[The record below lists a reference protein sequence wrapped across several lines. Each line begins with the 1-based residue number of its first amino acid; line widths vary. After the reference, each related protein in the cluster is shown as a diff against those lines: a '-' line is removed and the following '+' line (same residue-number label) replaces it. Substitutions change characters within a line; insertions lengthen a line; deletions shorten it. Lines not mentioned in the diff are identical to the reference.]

1 MEPVGGPELP
11 SQITCF
17 MILPRLPSKSLMR
30 FKCVCKSWSS
40 LTRDPSF
47 VSAHQNLGCNKNVHL
62 LLIAWDK
69 RPTTQQHF
77 FSLQINQEGSLIPAT
92 HLLSLPTPQT
102 TNECLYNAQII
113 NGLVCLYL
121 YNTTVPNQTDPDHP
135 VRIFNPSTRESIALP
150 QALQPASCKA
160 VRIFNPYTRES
171 IALSRA
177 PASRKVYVTYDFGF
191 SPLTN
196 EYKVLQVQELIP
208 ALRGEHFMFKIFK
221 LGTSSWRHIE
231 VDCNGLRINPFTSPF
246 HKRSVCV
253 NGAVHWIHG
262 INNVILAFDIGD
274 EKFRAI
280 PLPKDY
286 NCFTHHIDFPIES
299 IVEVDGCVALTGD
312 KELMRLNILR
322 LGVLRDYQ
330 NQVWVKETISFSLH
344 WEEAGYPV
352 PFLYHSHRGSDEIV
366 LPPEYASLND
376 DRLKLL
382 ASYKDSIVPLR

>member
-62 LLIAWDK
+62 LLTAWDK

-246 HKRSVCV
+246 HKRSVYV

-286 NCFTHHIDFPIES
+286 NCFTHRIDFPIES
-299 IVEVDGCVALTGD
+299 IVEVDGCVALTGG

-322 LGVLRDYQ
+322 LWVLRDYQ
-330 NQVWVKETISFSLH
+330 NQVWVKETISFPLH

-352 PFLYHSHRGSDEIV
+352 PF
-366 LPPEYASLND
+366 
-376 DRLKLL
+376 
-382 ASYKDSIVPLR
+382 